1 MDAAPASG
9 TTAATTP
16 PDTTRPTAL
25 PRPLVAPLLFD
36 RAVEGHDPDD
46 PVAHR
51 FWCAVIG
58 PGAVADLLRLT
69 AAAHSGRRIREPL
82 RLALLAR
89 EGLVI
94 RQGPVVLVRPRIP
107 FLGRRHLRMIHPT
120 LRAQYLSAA
129 SATG

>member
-16 PDTTRPTAL
+16 PLDTRPTAI

-36 RAVEGHDPDD
+36 RNADGHDPDD
-46 PVAHR
+46 PVARR
-51 FWCAVIG
+51 FWCAVVG

-69 AAAHSGRRIREPL
+69 AAARTGRRIREPL

-94 RQGPVVLVRPRIP
+94 RQGDVVLVRPRIP
-107 FLGRRHLRMIHPT
+107 FLGTRHLRMIHPT
-120 LRAQYLSAA
+120 LRAQYREV
-129 SATG
+129 ATAG